1 VDHSKGKIMMVIV
14 FVKEDLNYV
23 KDFREGIYYL
33 QIIIT
38 PFFNI
43 HGGSYKYGINTQ
55 KKDHENLL
63 LMRQYGTNIN

>member
-23 KDFREGIYYL
+23 KDFKEGIYYL

-38 PFFNI
+38 PFSNI
-43 HGGSYKYGINTQ
+43 HGGSYKYGVNIQ
-55 KKDHENLL
+55 KKITKI
-63 LMRQYGTNIN
+63 YC